1 MKPRHRLIA
10 CIPLLIAATAAADEW
25 QVDRAASRL
34 NFVPTFE
41 GRPTVGQFRDFAVQ
55 LRFDPSS
62 PETGQMYVTVSL
74 MSADLSSKDINEAIR
89 GSEWLDVA
97 RYPKAEFE
105 SSRIHGS
112 NGRYVAEGTLK
123 LKGVTQVI
131 KVPFNWN
138 SSEKEATMVG
148 KLKLDRTDFRIGTG
162 EWSDSRSIGHP
173 VEVRFNLRL
182 ERSS

>member
-10 CIPLLIAATAAADEW
+10 CTPLLIAATAVADEW
-25 QVDRAASRL
+25 RVDKATSRL

-55 LRFDPSS
+55 LRFDPSH
-62 PETGQMYVTVSL
+62 PETGQMHVTVSL

-89 GSEWLDVA
+89 ESEWLDVA

-105 SSRIHGS
+105 SSRIRGS

-123 LKGVTQVI
+123 LKGAIQAI
-131 KVPFNWN
+131 EVPFDWSN
-138 SSEKEATMVG
+138 SEKEATMVG

-173 VEVRFNLRL
+173 VEVRFNLSL